1 MTRRLIDLVVASGA
15 LLAASP
21 LLLAIALTI
30 RIKEGAPVFFQQ
42 WRAGRNGVP
51 FRMIKFRTMI
61 VNAEKVGGSLTY
73 QADRRITP
81 LGRFLRRSKLDEL
94 PQLINILRGEMT
106 IIGPRPEV
114 LDWVERYTAEQR
126 EVLRAKPGLSD
137 PVQLLFRHEQDFLSD
152 TAEYHLLM
160 PIKVARQIEYLR
172 SRTALSDLRTA
183 FLTLRAIFPSK
194 PAEEELAVYAAIRER
209 RQIGLVTDS

>member
-1 MTRRLIDLVVASGA
+1 MTRRLIDLAVASGA

-21 LLLAIALTI
+21 LLLAIALAI

-209 RQIGLVTDS
+209 KQIGLVTDS